1 MIWHCIHYEMITT
14 ISLVLSTIS
23 PQTNLLQYHWPSFL
37 FCILNS
43 LRISDVEHFLMCLL
57 ATCMPSLEKIL
68 VRLSAHFLIKLF
80 LLLFLLSSMSYLYI
94 LNINLLLNISFA
106 NIFFHS
112 VGCLSISLKVS
123 FAVQKNF
130 IVWCIPFL
138 HFCFSFPCLRRHS
151 QK

>member
-1 MIWHCIHYEMITT
+1 
-14 ISLVLSTIS
+14 
-23 PQTNLLQYHWPSFL
+23 
-37 FCILNS
+37 
-43 LRISDVEHFLMCLL
+43 MCLL

-94 LNINLLLNISFA
+94 LNINLLLNLSFA

-123 FAVQKNF
+123 FAVQK
-130 IVWCIPFL
+130 IL
-138 HFCFSFPCLRRHS
+138 
-151 QK
+151 